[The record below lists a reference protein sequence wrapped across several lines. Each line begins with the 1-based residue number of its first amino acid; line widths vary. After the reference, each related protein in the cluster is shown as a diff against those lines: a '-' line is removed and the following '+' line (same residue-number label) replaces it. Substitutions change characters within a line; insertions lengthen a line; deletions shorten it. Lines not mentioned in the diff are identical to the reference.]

1 MSTWTALVNLE
12 KETHKHGEEMWK
24 WISKP
29 LAGEASLWPHE
40 IVTPLPVTVAQYL
53 RAVSSRPFKQSY
65 KMHWG
70 RTQSVITNETERDA
84 LYFLYKLISALRS
97 FTLVTARVISRL
109 WTMHFCAPFLHWNL
123 NRLKVTMFFKIIRS
137 NGKGWFEHRLQ
148 KRSAEVK
155 PYLSSSMLVTFL
167 EGKMRRI

>member
-1 MSTWTALVNLE
+1 
-12 KETHKHGEEMWK
+12 MWK

-29 LAGEASLWPHE
+29 LAGEPSLWPHE

-53 RAVSSRPFKQSY
+53 RVVNSRLFKQ

-70 RTQSVITNETERDA
+70 RTESVITNETERDG
-84 LYFLYKLISALRS
+84 LYFLCKFVSALKS
-97 FTLVTARVISRL
+97 FTLVNAWVSYRL
-109 WTMHFCAPFLHWNL
+109 WTMYFCAPFLHWNL

-137 NGKGWFEHRLQ
+137 NGKGWFKHRLQ

-155 PYLSSSMLVTFL
+155 PYLSSRMLVTFL
-167 EGKMRRI
+167 EGKIRRI